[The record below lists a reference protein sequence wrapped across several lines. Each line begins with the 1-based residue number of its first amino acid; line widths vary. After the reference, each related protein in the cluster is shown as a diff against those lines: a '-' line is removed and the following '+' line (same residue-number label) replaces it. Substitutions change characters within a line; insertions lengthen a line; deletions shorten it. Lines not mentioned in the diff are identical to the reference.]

1 MKTLPRLLCLT
12 VLAVPVFAGL
22 SPFPAGIEILP
33 GVAWGPV
40 LHVLLVLGG
49 VACFCGRA
57 FLGNVLAVTALV
69 LSSVVFAGGLVSWLL
84 AMAGGNS
91 AGVAGSIHGAHYVG
105 LALNMLSV
113 IPLALAIVAAIP
125 FDRLEQRLLRGT
137 RGISSGEKYLLM
149 FVRVFNHIVYVVIP
163 NILEVMREEALLRA
177 VSERASRTG
186 GPRGLRSLGR
196 RLTAAMVQVGVS
208 GICASLRFIPLWARE
223 IDALPRRLSSKH
235 RSRT

>member
-49 VACFCGRA
+49 VACVCGRA
-57 FLGNVLAVTALV
+57 FLANVLAVTALV
-69 LSSVVFAGGLVSWLL
+69 LSSVVYAGGLVSWLL
-84 AMAGGNS
+84 AMAGGNPP
-91 AGVAGSIHGAHYVG
+91 GVAGSLHGAHYVG

-113 IPLALAIVAAIP
+113 IPLALAIVASIP

-177 VSERASRTG
+177 VSERASRPT
-186 GPRGLRSLGR
+186 GPRSLGSLGR

-223 IDALPRRLSSKH
+223 IDALPRRLSPKH

>member
-1 MKTLPRLLCLT
+1 MNPLPRLLCLT

-22 SPFPAGIEILP
+22 SPFPVGIEILP
-33 GVAWGPV
+33 GVPWGPV
-40 LHVLLVLGG
+40 LHVLLVMGG
-49 VACFCGRA
+49 VACVCGGA
-57 FLGNVLAVTALV
+57 FLANVVALTALV
-69 LSSVVFAGGLVSWLL
+69 LSSVVYAGGLVSWLL
-84 AMAGGNS
+84 AMAGGNPP
-91 AGVAGSIHGAHYVG
+91 GMAGSIHGAHYVG

-113 IPLALAIVAAIP
+113 IPLALAIVASIP

-149 FVRVFNHIVYVVIP
+149 FVRVFNHIVYGVIP

-177 VSERASRTG
+177 VSERASRPA
-186 GPRGLRSLGR
+186 GPRGPGSLGR

-223 IDALPRRLSSKH
+223 IDALPRRSSSKH